1 VLNSEN
7 KLAPVLNPP
16 RSSPGPGTSPTGEI
30 MQTLAQITAV
40 ANPIEAIGSAYTS
53 PPARFVTVHEAETA
67 KLLL

>member
-1 VLNSEN
+1 
-7 KLAPVLNPP
+7 
-16 RSSPGPGTSPTGEI
+16 
-30 MQTLAQITAV
+30 MQTPAQITAV